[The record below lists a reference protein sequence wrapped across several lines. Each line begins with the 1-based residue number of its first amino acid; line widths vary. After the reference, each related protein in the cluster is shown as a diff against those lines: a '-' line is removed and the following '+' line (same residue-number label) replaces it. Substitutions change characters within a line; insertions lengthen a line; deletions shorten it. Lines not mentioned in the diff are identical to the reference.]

1 MRLATSAVIGSATGS
16 VIGSAIGSVIGSAAP
31 MRPTLPRSAT
41 PVLPRWI
48 EDARALEPASDGAR
62 ACHERLPDGRTALVF
77 RVLEERRRG
86 DVAVAG
92 PRTRAL
98 FKSTRGVARAVILQ
112 LEPGWA
118 AQLFGVAASALADRT
133 VLLDELWGPAA
144 AKLCAELLAAPHPAA
159 AVEHLA
165 RALTRRL
172 LEHGARGEPAAA
184 RLARRAARLLEGEE
198 PRVERVAAALGVTAR
213 HLRRAFTESIG
224 IAPKDYARSVRL
236 QRAVRLSAAAAP
248 AARDWARI
256 ASAAGYYDQ
265 SHLLAEFRDLVG
277 LTPGAFV
284 AQRASG
290 ALAEPAP
297 AQNPRARSRA
307 LPVDRR

>member
-1 MRLATSAVIGSATGS
+1 MRLDSSAVIGSGTGS
-16 VIGSAIGSVIGSAAP
+16 GIGSGTAMPAMA
-31 MRPTLPRSAT
+31 RY
-41 PVLPRWI
+41 I
-48 EDARALEPASDGAR
+48 EDARALEPARDGAR
-62 ACHERLPDGRTALVF
+62 GCHERLPDGRTALVF

-86 DVAVAG
+86 DLAVAG

-98 FKSTRGVARAVILQ
+98 FKSTSGVARAVILQ
-112 LEPGWA
+112 LKPGWA

-144 AKLCAELLAAPHPAA
+144 AELCAELLAAPSPPA
-159 AVEHLA
+159 AVERLA
-165 RALTRRL
+165 RALARRL
-172 LEHGARGEPAAA
+172 DERGAGGEPAAA

-198 PRVERVAAALGVTAR
+198 LRVERVAATLGVTAR

-256 ASAAGYYDQ
+256 ASDAGYYDQ
-265 SHLLAEFRDLVG
+265 SHLIAEFRDLIG
-277 LTPGAFV
+277 LTPGAFA
-284 AQRASG
+284 AQRASA
-290 ALAEPAP
+290 ALAAPAL
-297 AQNPRARSRA
+297 AQNPRAPAR
-307 LPVDRR
+307 LPDRR

>member
-1 MRLATSAVIGSATGS
+1 MRLATSADTGSVTGSAT
-16 VIGSAIGSVIGSAAP
+16 GSAAP
-31 MRPTLPRSAT
+31 MRSMRPTPPRSAT
-41 PVLPRWI
+41 AALPRWI
-48 EDARALEPASDGAR
+48 EDARALDPASGGGS

-86 DVAVAG
+86 DLAVAG

-98 FKSTRGVARAVILQ
+98 FKSTSGVARAVILQ

-144 AKLCAELLAAPHPAA
+144 AELCAELLAAPHPAA

-184 RLARRAARLLEGEE
+184 RLARRAARLLEAEE
-198 PRVERVAAALGVTAR
+198 PRVERVAATLGVTAR
-213 HLRRAFTESIG
+213 HLRRAFTESVG

-236 QRAVRLSAAAAP
+236 QRAVRLAATAAP
-248 AARDWARI
+248 AAHDWARI

-265 SHLLAEFRDLVG
+265 SHLIAEFRDLVG
-277 LTPGAFV
+277 LTPGAFA
-284 AQRASG
+284 AQRASA

-297 AQNPRARSRA
+297 AQDPRAPARLA
-307 LPVDRR
+307 ARR